1 MVSEIAVRD
10 KICTKN
16 GSKIAMMHN
25 VLNFEV
31 DHVCNWIL
39 YQVSFTP
46 WEYTFLGHRKF
57 STTSVSGLIWYLL
70 ISYFP
75 LHCHYSNFFDIK
87 RLLSQTFLPLQHEGV
102 LYNSCV
108 SQVLGK
114 VIAPM
119 RFIDNF
125 LIHCKQSKKRYF
137 KMIST
142 ILRVNYLEND
152 LRSNKMI
159 IHLLFATA

>member
-1 MVSEIAVRD
+1 MVSEIAVQD
-10 KICTKN
+10 KMCTTN
-16 GSKIAMMHN
+16 GSMIAMMHN
-25 VLNFEV
+25 VLNFE
-31 DHVCNWIL
+31 WIV
-39 YQVSFTP
+39 YVTGYRT
-46 WEYTFLGHRKF
+46 EYLSHHENIQFFRYRKF

-125 LIHCKQSKKRYF
+125 LIYYKQSKKRYF
-137 KMIST
+137 KMISI
-142 ILRVNYLEND
+142 ILRVN
-152 LRSNKMI
+152 
-159 IHLLFATA
+159 

>member
-25 VLNFEV
+25 VLNFEMGR
-31 DHVCNWIL
+31 VCNWISNR
-39 YQVSFTP
+39 VSFTR
-46 WEYTFLGHRKF
+46 WEYSFLRYRKF

-70 ISYFP
+70 ISYLP
-75 LHCHYSNFFDIK
+75 LHCHYSNFFYIK

-142 ILRVNYLEND
+142 ILRANYLE
-152 LRSNKMI
+152 MI
-159 IHLLFATA
+159 FAIICRILSIIT